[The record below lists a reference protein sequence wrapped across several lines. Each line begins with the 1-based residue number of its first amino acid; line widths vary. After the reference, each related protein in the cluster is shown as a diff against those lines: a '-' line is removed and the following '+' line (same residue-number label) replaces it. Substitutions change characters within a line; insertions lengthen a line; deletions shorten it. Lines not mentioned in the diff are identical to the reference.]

1 MTQEAKDVPSEKEDL
16 LFPSKRDAWIVALLW
31 LIILVSAGGAIAALT
46 MSLSIVSLLIQ
57 EAMWIGIIV
66 FCFSILRS
74 TNYTIKTESLLVR
87 TGPFKWKIL
96 FEDIKEVV
104 PSRKAWSSASLSMDR
119 LYIDHKSSTGGTYIS
134 PEDKQVFLE
143 TLAGRASTL
152 QLDGERLVRLTTENS
167 KEGG

>member
-1 MTQEAKDVPSEKEDL
+1 MTQEAKDVPSEQEDL
-16 LFPSKRDAWIVALLW
+16 LFPSKRDAWIVAVLW
-31 LIILVSAGGAIAALT
+31 LIILVSAGGALAALT

-57 EAMWIGIIV
+57 EVMWIGIIV

-74 TNYTIKTESLLVR
+74 TYYAIKTESLLVR
-87 TGPFKWKIL
+87 TGPFKWTIL
-96 FEDIKEVV
+96 FEDIEEVV

-152 QLDGERLVRLTTENS
+152 RLDGERLVRLTTENS